1 MSLLRQIYC
10 INHKK
15 GDFIMKKFSV
25 LTSRKEAVDF
35 FLVEEF
41 KRYLKEQKKSQ
52 RNGVKA

>member
-1 MSLLRQIYC
+1 
-10 INHKK
+10 
-15 GDFIMKKFSV
+15 MKKFSV